1 MVVSFMDA
9 LLINHTNHLSD
20 SWPLAEQQA
29 AAAAYGRVVDLPAP
43 VIAADCSED
52 QIEALAEA
60 YVERILEWQPAAVLC
75 QGEYC
80 YTYAVVHR
88 LRDAGITVL
97 AACSERMVEER
108 QEADGSVRR
117 VSRFCFTRFR
127 RYI

>member
-1 MVVSFMDA
+1 
-9 LLINHTNHLSD
+9 
-20 SWPLAEQQA
+20 
-29 AAAAYGRVVDLPAP
+29 
-43 VIAADCSED
+43 
-52 QIEALAEA
+52 
-60 YVERILEWQPAAVLC
+60 LEWQPAAVLC